1 MNVRN
6 RKLQEARTELRLQH
20 RIQVN
25 LPWERAISASW
36 CRSLC
41 ELRKQSIAKTHA
53 GERVMGLV
61 WQLIARAD
69 ESPLWQEAVL
79 WERKAASLKIEAR
92 RIPETKEERKARA
105 IVICVRGA

>member
-1 MNVRN
+1 MNVGN
-6 RKLQEARTELRLQH
+6 IKHQAARTELRLQH

-36 CRSLC
+36 CRSQC
-41 ELRKQSIAKTHA
+41 EMRKESSAETQA

-69 ESPLWQEAVL
+69 ELPLWQEAEL
-79 WERKAASLKIEAR
+79 WERKAASLKIEVR
-92 RIPETKEERKARA
+92 RIPESKEERKARGFL
-105 IVICVRGA
+105 ICVRGA